1 MRRGFLLLAV
11 LPLFACSSAEFHPR
25 AVGTL
30 NTGALNVD
38 ELMAEAQLHFAS
50 GNFALAV
57 GSYRRVLRQSPGHV
71 EAFRGMASSY
81 EALGRPDL
89 ASRYYQEAL
98 ARAPANEAALQ
109 DFAELQDRT
118 ADDAIGPAEPLPV
131 VIDVASTS
139 AAASVEMPLPVAV
152 AAAPPPPPAQSLPRL
167 ERISRGEVAL
177 ITRQAPRRAMAE
189 NRPRALPG
197 RPLPIQL
204 VRSTGRELV
213 FELGSDSAQAAPRA
227 VPLRILNAVGRLG
240 QAGRMRGYLRT
251 LGWARLSVGDASV
264 RRAASVVI
272 APPGMS
278 KEARALAR
286 SLPFRATV
294 RTAPAGSQIVL
305 ILGRDAVQFDLNL
318 ARNARRA

>member
-1 MRRGFLLLAV
+1 MRRGLLLLAV
-11 LPLFACSSAEFHPR
+11 LPLFACSTAEFSPR

-30 NTGALNVD
+30 NAGVLNGD
-38 ELMAEAQLHFAS
+38 ELLAEAQLHAAS

-57 GSYRRVLRQSPGHV
+57 GSYRRALRQSPGHV
-71 EAFRGMASSY
+71 EAYRGMAAAY

-109 DFAELQDRT
+109 DYAELQDRSD
-118 ADDAIGPAEPLPV
+118 DDAIGPGEPLPV
-131 VIDVASTS
+131 VIG
-139 AAASVEMPLPVAV
+139 AAATSNAVLVEVPPP
-152 AAAPPPPPAQSLPRL
+152 AAIAASPPPAQSLPRL

-177 ITRQAPRRAMAE
+177 ITRQAPRRAMAAD

-197 RPLPIQL
+197 RALPIQL

-213 FELGSDSAQAAPRA
+213 FELGSDSAQAAPRT

-240 QAGRMRGYLRT
+240 QAGRMRGYLRN

-278 KEARALAR
+278 GEARALAR

-294 RTAPAGSQIVL
+294 RTAPTGSQIVL